1 MVRVE
6 QQGIR
11 TPRPFVAV
19 GSRVKMGTPARV
31 HAAVCTPGQTKRKET
46 EMEDQVARGRAPSHT
61 GSVLEQ
67 GTILDSRFRPDTA
80 ERCVRVRTAPER
92 CKIEVYLPDAVYCST
107 TA

>member
-1 MVRVE
+1 VVRVE

-67 GTILDSRFRPDTA
+67 GTILDSRLTGHLA
-80 ERCVRVRTAPER
+80 VYGCAYSTAPLSGVR
-92 CKIEVYLPDAVYCST
+92 
-107 TA
+107 